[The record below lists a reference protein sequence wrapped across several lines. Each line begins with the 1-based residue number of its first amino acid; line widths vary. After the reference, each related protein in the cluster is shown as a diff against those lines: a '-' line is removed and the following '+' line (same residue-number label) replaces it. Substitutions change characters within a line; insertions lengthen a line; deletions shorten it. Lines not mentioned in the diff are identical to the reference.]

1 MEAAFLYEYFQSINM
16 YLCIGQRIDI
26 VTQNLLVHLSNNNK
40 KTECTL
46 FKSPLIGPVQSWTD
60 LGLG

>member
-40 KTECTL
+40 KKTNVPYL
-46 FKSPLIGPVQSWTD
+46 NL
-60 LGLG
+60 L